1 MTVNNKESHS
11 VPHNK
16 QGTSVNAS
24 PYNHVKF
31 DLGIILILAVFVL
44 VVVSAAEPRFF
55 GQILYLAGFGLVS
68 MVWLVVKI
76 RRVTRSLEIDAT
88 GSNGEI

>member
-1 MTVNNKESHS
+1 MTINSEKSHS

-16 QGTSVNAS
+16 RGTSVNAS
-24 PYNHVKF
+24 PYNPVKF
-31 DLGIILILAVFVL
+31 DLGIILILALFVL

-55 GQILYLAGFGLVS
+55 GQILYLAGFGIVS

-76 RRVTRSLEIDAT
+76 RRITRSLEIDST